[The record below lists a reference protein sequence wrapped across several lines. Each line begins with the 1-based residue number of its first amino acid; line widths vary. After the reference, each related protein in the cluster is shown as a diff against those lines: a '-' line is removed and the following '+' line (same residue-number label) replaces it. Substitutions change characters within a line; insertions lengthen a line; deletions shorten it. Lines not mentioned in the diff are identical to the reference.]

1 VELSIKPKSQGQ
13 NSFAGQALLVAKMKT
28 EENTGEAFRI
38 MAAAISS
45 FKKAG
50 VTGTETEKALK
61 EMQKKGTDIRVSFGV
76 QYA

>member
-1 VELSIKPKSQGQ
+1 MELSIKPKSSSQ
-13 NSFAGQALLVAKMKT
+13 NPFAEQALLVAKMKT
-28 EENTGEAFRI
+28 EENTGEAFKI

-50 VTGTETEKALK
+50 IAGTETEKALK
-61 EMQKKGTDIRVSFGV
+61 EMQKKGTDIKVSFGV